1 MRSGVTTNR
10 YDVAS
15 WILAGVVLLLV
26 VWLQLLP
33 AMLAGLLVYELVH
46 VIARRLP
53 LARLGSTR
61 VKLIAVGLLS
71 VVMITTVALI
81 IAGIVAFFRSEAGD
95 LSALLEKMAD
105 IIEGSRG
112 MLPAW
117 ALPYLPEN
125 AAALRDAIGQ
135 WLRDN
140 AAALQSVGREAG
152 LFAMRLVV
160 GMVTGGMIALHEAR
174 PDIRF
179 GPLAAAL
186 VERAE
191 RLAEAFRRI
200 VFAQIRI
207 SAVNAVLTGLYLVVA
222 LPLFGVHLP
231 FAKTMVVIT
240 FLTGLIPVVGNF
252 ISNTVIIVVSLNHSL
267 GMAVSSFTYL
277 VVIHRLEYFINARI
291 VGDQINARPWELL
304 LALLTMEAAFGASG
318 VLAAPIY
325 YAYLKDELQ
334 ARGLI

>member
-1 MRSGVTTNR
+1 MRAPSQAR
-10 YDVAS
+10 YDLASYALVAVALV
-15 WILAGVVLLLV
+15 LAVK
-26 VWLQLLP
+26 LQLLP
-33 AMLAGLLVYELVH
+33 ALLAGLLVYELVH

-61 VKLIAVGLLS
+61 TKMVAVGLLA
-71 VVMITTVALI
+71 VIIIALVTLI
-81 IAGIVAFFRSEAGD
+81 ISGIVAFFRSDAGD
-95 LSALLEKMAD
+95 LSALLQKMAD

-112 MLPAW
+112 LLPRW
-117 ALPYLPEN
+117 LLPYLPEN
-125 AAALRDAIGQ
+125 PEALRAAIGD
-135 WLRDN
+135 WLRTH
-140 AAALQSVGREAG
+140 AADLQHVGREAG
-152 LFAMRLVV
+152 HFTMRLVI

-174 PDIRF
+174 PELEM
-179 GPLAAAL
+179 GPLGSAL
-186 VERAE
+186 IERAK

-207 SAVNAVLTGLYLVVA
+207 SAVNAVLTGLYLVAA
-222 LPLFGVHLP
+222 LPLLGIHLP

-240 FLTGLIPVVGNF
+240 FLTGLIPVVGNL
-252 ISNTVIIVVSLNHSL
+252 ISNAVIIVVSLNHSL
-267 GMAVSSFTYL
+267 ATAIGSLAFL

-304 LALLTMEAAFGASG
+304 LALLVMEAAFGAAG